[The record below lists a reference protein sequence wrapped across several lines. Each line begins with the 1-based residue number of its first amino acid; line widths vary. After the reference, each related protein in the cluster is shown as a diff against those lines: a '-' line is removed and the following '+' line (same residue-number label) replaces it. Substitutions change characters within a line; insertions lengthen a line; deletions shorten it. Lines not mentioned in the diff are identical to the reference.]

1 MPINN
6 QGKYINPGWMN
17 DGPPAIDAAELNA
30 ISDTLENLDAGG
42 GTSGGKRYARVV
54 VGTSTNGWTAEG
66 CDYLCDGVDDE
77 VEINAAAQDIPNSGG
92 EILLLDGTYNISNY
106 ISLKIYTTQSGTG
119 RASTR
124 LVRTGVSDYGTV
136 RAMLVLPNE
145 CELKNLSISGGLS
158 VFGSGDWSSVTDVLA
173 GGGTKIS
180 NVSIG
185 NSINDSFYLEPIM
198 GPAMVVSN
206 CDFGTCET
214 AIHIDCNGEVIVSDS
229 SFFSVPGSY
238 IVRAIGILQDDDQE
252 KPLKSPLTVKMT
264 NCIDRSVYG
273 EVLLDGTG
281 YSSITNCNFH
291 AITIQ
296 MTQEEDAYMKPE
308 RGRHVLLGNTFHPT
322 NNSDALITFGTGV
335 NNCIAIGNILSG
347 GNMVGTV
354 VDNGENNIVY
364 NGASGGQVT
373 LSPSGWSSN
382 QQTVTAPGVTTSNY
396 VTTGPTPATFTATME
411 AGVYCSGQGN
421 GTLTFT
427 CTTTPSSSITY
438 TYTAQEVL

>member
-1 MPINN
+1 MPIQN
-6 QGKYINPGWMN
+6 GKYINPGWVDN
-17 DGPPAIDAAELNA
+17 APPAVDSAELND
-30 ISDTLENLDAGG
+30 ISDTLEKLDAGEATG
-42 GTSGGKRYARVV
+42 GNGKRYARIV
-54 VGTSTNGWTAEG
+54 VGTSTSGWTETD
-66 CDYLCDGVDDE
+66 CDYLCDGTDDE
-77 VEINAAAQDIPNSGG
+77 EEINAAAQSIPSLGG
-92 EILLLDGTYNISNY
+92 EILLLDGTYNISSY
-106 ISLKIYTTQSGTG
+106 ISLKTYTVLSGTG

-124 LVRTGVSDYGTV
+124 LVRTGISGLGTV

-145 CELKNLSISGGLS
+145 CELKNLSISGGRS

-185 NSINDSFYLEPIM
+185 SSINDSFYLEPII
-198 GPAMVVSN
+198 GPTMVVSN

-214 AIHIDCNGEVIVSDS
+214 ALHIDCNGEVIVSDS
-229 SFFSVPGSY
+229 SFYSSNGSY
-238 IVRAIGILQDDDQE
+238 LVRAIGILQDDNQE
-252 KPLKSPLTVKMT
+252 KPLYSPLTVKMT
-264 NCIDRSVYG
+264 NCIDQLGYG

-291 AITIQ
+291 AVTIQ
-296 MTQEEDAYMKPE
+296 MTQEEGGVKPE

-322 NNSDALITFGTGV
+322 NNSDALITFGAGV
-335 NNCIAIGNILSG
+335 NNCIAVGNILSG
-347 GNMVGTV
+347 GSMMGTV

-373 LSPSGWSSN
+373 LTSGGWTSN
-382 QQTVTAPGVTTSNY
+382 QQTVTAPGVTASNY
-396 VTTGPTPATFTATME
+396 VTTGPAPSNFSVAME